1 MRGQRERTLRVVVVG
16 DSEVGKTS
24 LIQKYTRGSFDVHQ
38 KNTIG
43 AVFHTQERD
52 VNGKTVVMQIWDTA
66 GQEKY
71 RSLGPIYY
79 RDARAGIAVFDV
91 TSSESLPA
99 LERWIADF
107 RKHTEDPALFIVGN
121 KCDLV
126 EDRIVTENDACDFAK
141 QNDADIFFTSAKTGD
156 GVKELFEA
164 VFEKLISM
172 TVREAENE
180 NVPIGK
186 TPPEKSKCTCC

>member
-1 MRGQRERTLRVVVVG
+1 MHNQREKTLRVVVVG

-43 AVFHTQERD
+43 AVFHTQEKD
-52 VNGKTVVMQIWDTA
+52 VGGKTVVMQIWDTA

-91 TSSESLPA
+91 TSQDSLPS

-107 RKHTEDPALFIVGN
+107 RKHTEDPVLFIVGN
-121 KCDLV
+121 KCDL
-126 EDRIVTENDACDFAK
+126 EEQRIVTESDARDFAR
-141 QNDADIFFTSAKTGD
+141 QNDADCYFTSAKTGQ
-156 GVKELFEA
+156 GVNELFEA
-164 VFEKLISM
+164 VFAKLVAMS
-172 TVREAENE
+172 VREAENE
-180 NVPIGK
+180 DVPVGN
-186 TPPEKSKCTCC
+186 PPQEKAKCTCC